1 MKKKITISLSIVCM
15 LCMVVGGVYWM
26 SISSNAKSA
35 RITADVSAET
45 VKKEEEVKV
54 KLTVSSDS
62 SMSTVEAMITY
73 DPELLEFVGCDSK
86 AVNGAMGNL
95 RLSEAF
101 ETGATEAVYEL
112 TFKGLDVGT
121 ASVLMDDIV
130 IEESDTFEALAVEA
144 ASAKVEVVTNR
155 SESQESR
162 LGELLVAPT
171 LDAMEFS
178 SDVYEYTVEVA
189 KDVDGVMLSAVPI
202 NQDAVVTVEQPEV
215 LAMGNNTVTITVTST
230 AGTTSTYVITVVRT
244 EKTAEETET
253 ESETETE
260 TETESPSESETQ
272 SVTQESEQTEE
283 TPDIAWDFELQDEVQ

>member
-1 MKKKITISLSIVCM
+1 
-15 LCMVVGGVYWM
+15 
-26 SISSNAKSA
+26 
-35 RITADVSAET
+35 
-45 VKKEEEVKV
+45 
-54 KLTVSSDS
+54 
-62 SMSTVEAMITY
+62 
-73 DPELLEFVGCDSK
+73 
-86 AVNGAMGNL
+86 MGNL

-112 TFKGLDVGT
+112 TFKGLDMGA

-155 SESQESR
+155 TESQEAR

-171 LDAMEFS
+171 LDTMEFS

-189 KDVDGVMLSAVPI
+189 KDVDTVMLSAVPL

-244 EKTAEETET
+244 EKTAEESETETEVETET
-253 ESETETE
+253 ESETE
-260 TETESPSESETQ
+260 TETESPSESETAPETPQ
-272 SVTQESEQTEE
+272 SVQTEGD
-283 TPDIAWDFELQDEVQ
+283 TGYRLGF